1 MVEISMPNSTYWL
14 AEIIIACGQL
24 LGLRYIDDEY
34 QPREM
39 EDDEDEE
46 DEDKDLRCDVW
57 MDAFQGEVHPLGWC
71 VANGKTLSPPQ
82 CKSLGMRNYFT
93 LTKINDLTCK

>member
-1 MVEISMPNSTYWL
+1 MVEISVTHATYWL

-39 EDDEDEE
+39 DVDEEEE

-57 MDAFQGEVHPLGWC
+57 MDAFQGGVHPLGWC
-71 VANGKTLSPPQ
+71 VANRKTLSPPQ
-82 CKSLGMRNYFT
+82 CKSLGLR
-93 LTKINDLTCK
+93 KIVDLDKIK